1 MAQHVK
7 DVVEEMNE
15 LKNLVLGY
23 DGGYPPT
30 SIPALKVI
38 LTLIEFV
45 VKETKD
51 LLRFGKFEVEK
62 HPLPMVPN
70 FSWEPQPAM
79 MIPYIIEM
87 IDVFVLDFDMMKI
100 RVLCSFD
107 IIWIVSDRGRFTET
121 PNHLASIEK
130 LKKIQE
136 FLCELEDEGLRRTFC
151 LCDSKKG
158 VEEGGVY
165 PDVEA

>member
-1 MAQHVK
+1 MFFIFDSILFISQ
-7 DVVEEMNE
+7 
-15 LKNLVLGY
+15 
-23 DGGYPPT
+23 GYPPT

-100 RVLCSFD
+100 RVQVLCSFD
-107 IIWIVSDRGRFTET
+107 IIWIVSDRGR
-121 PNHLASIEK
+121 
-130 LKKIQE
+130 
-136 FLCELEDEGLRRTFC
+136 
-151 LCDSKKG
+151 
-158 VEEGGVY
+158 
-165 PDVEA
+165 

>member
-38 LTLIEFV
+38 LTLIELV

-51 LLRFGKFEVEK
+51 LLRLGRFEVEK

-100 RVLCSFD
+100 RVQVLCSFD
-107 IIWIVSDRGRFTET
+107 IIWIVSDRGR
-121 PNHLASIEK
+121 
-130 LKKIQE
+130 
-136 FLCELEDEGLRRTFC
+136 
-151 LCDSKKG
+151 
-158 VEEGGVY
+158 
-165 PDVEA
+165 

>member
-38 LTLIEFV
+38 LTLIELV

-51 LLRFGKFEVEK
+51 LLRLGRFEVEK

-100 RVLCSFD
+100 RVNSEGPGFVFFRYYL
-107 IIWIVSDRGRFTET
+107 DRFRSRTVESIGDLVCKELTAQKAQEVHVKVWSAKKLTVDGR
-121 PNHLASIEK
+121 L
-130 LKKIQE
+130 
-136 FLCELEDEGLRRTFC
+136 
-151 LCDSKKG
+151 
-158 VEEGGVY
+158 
-165 PDVEA
+165 